1 MSTHA
6 RPCGVRDRATKRT
19 RLAPRSPN
27 LEFLCVSVRQWQN
40 YWATHTP
47 TRSSTSTGEKI
58 IVHSYKGRYGILDF
72 SIRQLAAIL
81 IILAAFASPV
91 FAAPKNETFKIPPV
105 KIPLKIKDQ
114 QITIVASGLVTMAPK
129 VHGLNVVNLALTADL
144 ADLQQNLTP
153 LLAAA
158 LDKDNHCSDRI
169 QIQNATITPVEPAS
183 LVVVQLHYER
193 WACVKLFGKEQVQK
207 LIGGNAVIQVKLTPS
222 VGENHTQLLLTPE
235 LGPIQADGT
244 LGELLRA
251 GDVGEILRDKI
262 QDAILTAMQKGLD
275 LSAILPPAL
284 QGDVTIQDA
293 QFKDAGNGRLIVTL
307 DGVVQITD
315 DQLQD
320 LEKQLKSRLPF
331 H

>member
-1 MSTHA
+1 MKKT
-6 RPCGVRDRATKRT
+6 
-19 RLAPRSPN
+19 
-27 LEFLCVSVRQWQN
+27 
-40 YWATHTP
+40 
-47 TRSSTSTGEKI
+47 

-72 SIRQLAAIL
+72 SIRRSAATL
-81 IILAAFASPV
+81 MILAAFASPV
-91 FAAPKNETFKIPPV
+91 VAAAKNETFKIPPV

-114 QITIVASGLVTMAPK
+114 QITIVASGLVTMAPR
-129 VHGLNVVNLALTADL
+129 VQGLNVVNLQLTADL
-144 ADLQQNLTP
+144 AELQQNLTP
-153 LLAAA
+153 LLSAA
-158 LDKDNHCSDRI
+158 LDKDNRCSDRI
-169 QIQNATITPVEPAS
+169 QIQDATIAPIEPSS

-193 WACVKLFGKEQVQK
+193 WVCVKLFGKQQIQK

-222 VGENHTQLLLTPE
+222 VGDDHTALRLIPE

-251 GDVGEILRDKI
+251 ENIGEILRDKI
-262 QDAILTAMQKGLD
+262 QDAILAAMQKGLD
-275 LSAILPPAL
+275 LNAILPPAI

-293 QFKDAGNGRLIVTL
+293 QFKDAGSGRLIVTL

>member
-1 MSTHA
+1 M
-6 RPCGVRDRATKRT
+6 
-19 RLAPRSPN
+19 
-27 LEFLCVSVRQWQN
+27 
-40 YWATHTP
+40 
-47 TRSSTSTGEKI
+47 
-58 IVHSYKGRYGILDF
+58 HSHKGRYRILRL
-72 SIRQLAAIL
+72 SIRRTAAIL
-81 IILAAFASPV
+81 ILVFLAAFASPV
-91 FAAPKNETFKIPPV
+91 FAAAKNETFKIPPV

-129 VHGLNVVNLALTADL
+129 VHGLNVVNLDLTADL

-158 LDKDNHCSDRI
+158 LDKDNRCSDRI
-169 QIQNATITPVEPAS
+169 QIQDATITPIEPAS

-193 WACVKLFGKEQVQK
+193 WACVKLFGKQQVQK
-207 LIGGNAVIQVKLTPS
+207 LIGGNAVIQVKLTPT
-222 VGENHTQLLLTPE
+222 VGEDHTELRLIPE

-251 GDVGEILRDKI
+251 ENIGEILRDKI
-262 QDAILTAMQKGLD
+262 QDAILAALRKGLD
-275 LSAILPPAL
+275 LNAILPPAI

-293 QFKDAGNGRLIVTL
+293 RFKGADATGFLLVTL
-307 DGVVQITD
+307 EGKAQITD

>member
-1 MSTHA
+1 VH
-6 RPCGVRDRATKRT
+6 RYKGCYDI
-19 RLAPRSPN
+19 LN
-27 LEFLCVSVRQWQN
+27 FSVRRF
-40 YWATHTP
+40 AT
-47 TRSSTSTGEKI
+47 
-58 IVHSYKGRYGILDF
+58 
-72 SIRQLAAIL
+72 IL
-81 IILAAFASPV
+81 ILAVFASPV
-91 FAAPKNETFKIPPV
+91 FAAAKNETFKIPPV

-114 QITIVASGLVTMAPK
+114 QVTIVASGLVTMAPK
-129 VHGLNVVNLALTADL
+129 VHGLNVVNLDLTADL

-158 LDKDNHCSDRI
+158 LDKDNHCADRI
-169 QIQNATITPVEPAS
+169 QIQDATITPMEPAS
-183 LVVVQLHYER
+183 LVIVQLHYER
-193 WACVKLFGKEQVQK
+193 WACVKLFGKQQVQK

-222 VGENHTQLLLTPE
+222 VGEDHTELRLTPE

-275 LSAILPPAL
+275 LGAILPPAI

-293 QFKDAGNGRLIVTL
+293 RFTDAGSGRLIVTL
-307 DGVVQITD
+307 DGLVQITD